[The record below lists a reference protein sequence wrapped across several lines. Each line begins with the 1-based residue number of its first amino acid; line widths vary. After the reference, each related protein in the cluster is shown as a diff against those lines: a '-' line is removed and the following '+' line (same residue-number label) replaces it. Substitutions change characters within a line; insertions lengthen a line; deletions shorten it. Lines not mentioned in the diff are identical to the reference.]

1 MTRCVVVGSPIG
13 HSLSPTLHRA
23 AYAALGL
30 DWDYDAV
37 ELGAGLAGF
46 LADVGTDLQGLSVTM
61 PLKAE
66 ALAVARDADPT
77 ARLVGVAN
85 TLVRRGEAVGG
96 GYSAHNTDVVG
107 VRDALTGAGVRSLA
121 GADVVVVGAG
131 GTARAVLAALGQ
143 LGVGQLGVGQLG
155 VGQLGV
161 GPPIRVLARRPT
173 VAAAALTPLAE
184 ALGLRLTVGPVPD
197 STPGTDERSGTAAEE
212 LIGRPDLLVAT
223 TPAGAVDGFAAAAAR
238 AGIVFDVLYHPWPTP
253 LVAHAR
259 RRGAVVVGGLD
270 LLVAQA
276 ARQVELMTGRQ
287 PAPVA
292 AMRAAGEAVLAA
304 RAGR

>member
-1 MTRCVVVGSPIG
+1 VTRCVVVGSPIG

-46 LADVGTDLQGLSVTM
+46 LADVGADLQGLSVTM

-96 GYSAHNTDVVG
+96 GYSAHNTDVDG

-143 LGVGQLGVGQLG
+143 LGVGQLGVGQLA
-155 VGQLGV
+155 V

-212 LIGRPDLLVAT
+212 LLGRPDLLVAT

-253 LVAHAR
+253 LVAQAR